1 MENRALMR
9 GKSKPPDDHPRKNS
23 ALSAT
28 QFVGNAEAADLE
40 DAFILR
46 RPDAQALDARRSGD
60 PVRLRRA
67 HQVARG
73 RAIEMHAQRVACIGA
88 RPPQNVLTWLER
100 HGA

>member
-9 GKSKPPDDHPRKNS
+9 GKSQVPRRSSAENS

-28 QFVGNAEAADLE
+28 QFVGNAEAPDLE

-46 RPDAQALDARRSGD
+46 RPDAQALDARRSSN

-73 RAIEMHAQRVACIGA
+73 RAIEMHAQRVACIRA
-88 RPPQNVLTWLER
+88 RPPQHVLTWLER
-100 HGA
+100 H